1 MRKPKTAVV
10 TRQKQYQTADGSP
23 VINLTGGAIEREIVS
38 LYDHRAALL
47 SQVWEMED
55 QIVRQFRKLAHLG
68 PNDGR
73 IRFQSTKEGRLE
85 IPSYDTS
92 RLAAT
97 EYLLEARAN
106 IDPQRKFIPDRI
118 QG

>member
-23 VINLTGGAIEREIVS
+23 VINLTGGVIEREIVS
-38 LYDHRAALL
+38 LYDRRETLL
-47 SQVWEMED
+47 SQVWEVED
-55 QIVRQFRKLAHLG
+55 QIVRKFRKLAHLG

-73 IRFQSTKEGRLE
+73 IRFKATEEGHLE
-85 IPSYDTS
+85 IPSYDPKK
-92 RLAAT
+92 LAMT
-97 EYLLEARAN
+97 EYLLEAQAN
-106 IDPQRKFIPDRI
+106 VEMERIFIPDRI